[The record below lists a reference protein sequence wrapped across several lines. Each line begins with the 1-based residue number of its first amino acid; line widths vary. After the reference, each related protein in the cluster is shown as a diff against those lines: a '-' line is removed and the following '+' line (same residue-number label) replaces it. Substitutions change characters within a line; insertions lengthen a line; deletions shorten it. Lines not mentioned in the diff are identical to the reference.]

1 MNLEKNRPFRVGWPL
16 MISQTIGAFND
27 NAMKAMLPVM
37 AAVQFGKVT
46 MDSVNQQVSILLIL
60 PFVIFAPLAGW
71 ICDRFS
77 KRLVIRYTLL
87 AQLVGLGMLGFGFYQ
102 ESLKY
107 ALAGFFVLSVQS
119 AFFSPAK
126 KGILKELV
134 GSERLGKAVGLMEML
149 TMVGILGGA
158 FLGAYAFDQL
168 VEERGGWEAGFIVCT
183 FISILAF
190 LSWIISAPIPDT
202 QFSTKKPFKY
212 SLLVS
217 HFHDL
222 VYLFNSK
229 GLRYASLGD
238 AWFWAVGGFF
248 YLVLVKLSGEVVS
261 GKVGMGTLYGYWFL
275 LLGIGTML
283 GSLCAAF
290 LNRGRV
296 EIGLTVIGGLGMPVV
311 FMGLAFLDPLTNY
324 FDFLCLCLGIF
335 GALFFVPLNGYLQDK
350 AEKNE
355 RGRVL
360 AASNLLT
367 QLSGILLVLIH
378 ALLSNILKFSA
389 KEELLIIFI
398 PSLIIGILTMKF
410 LFEDF
415 NRVISLI
422 LQKTFYKKDSRIN

>member
-1 MNLEKNRPFRVGWPL
+1 MNLENNRPFRVVWSL

-168 VEERGGWEAGFIVCT
+168 VEEREDG
-183 FISILAF
+183 
-190 LSWIISAPIPDT
+190 
-202 QFSTKKPFKY
+202 K
-212 SLLVS
+212 
-217 HFHDL
+217 
-222 VYLFNSK
+222 
-229 GLRYASLGD
+229 RAS
-238 AWFWAVGGFF
+238 
-248 YLVLVKLSGEVVS
+248 
-261 GKVGMGTLYGYWFL
+261 
-275 LLGIGTML
+275 
-283 GSLCAAF
+283 
-290 LNRGRV
+290 
-296 EIGLTVIGGLGMPVV
+296 
-311 FMGLAFLDPLTNY
+311 
-324 FDFLCLCLGIF
+324 
-335 GALFFVPLNGYLQDK
+335 
-350 AEKNE
+350 
-355 RGRVL
+355 
-360 AASNLLT
+360 
-367 QLSGILLVLIH
+367 
-378 ALLSNILKFSA
+378 
-389 KEELLIIFI
+389 
-398 PSLIIGILTMKF
+398 
-410 LFEDF
+410 
-415 NRVISLI
+415 
-422 LQKTFYKKDSRIN
+422 